1 MTTATI
7 EQRHTTGA
15 DETAITTEQTTCCIV
30 GGGPAGAVLALMLAR
45 KGIPVTLL
53 EEHKDFDRDF
63 RGDTVHPS
71 VLEIM
76 DELGLAEQLHELPH
90 TKMRGI
96 GAPFNISFSV
106 VKTRYPYIMMLPQA
120 SFLEFIVGEASR
132 YPNFRLEMG
141 ARAEELIIEAGEVCG
156 VVYRGQGGHRRLLA
170 ALTVGA
176 DGRFSRIRRLAGFEP
191 VKSSTPIDVMWFRLP
206 RNPGDTDQLQGRIKR
221 GHILVMLNR
230 FDHWQLGYVIP
241 KGSYQKVR
249 AAGLEALREAIVA
262 TAPELADRVGLLQ
275 DWKQISVLAVESNRL
290 LRWYRP
296 GLLLI
301 GDAAHTMSPVAG
313 VGINYAIQDAVEAA
327 NLLGAPLREG
337 RLRTADLAAV
347 QRRRELPVRVIQTF
361 QTMVQDRILG
371 PVVHDGGEV
380 SMPPVIGVI
389 QRLPLL
395 RTLLVRMV
403 GFGFWP
409 SHVARN

>member
-1 MTTATI
+1 MTIATI
-7 EQRHTTGA
+7 EQCHTSGA

-30 GGGPAGAVLALMLAR
+30 GGGPAGAVLVLMLAR

-63 RGDTVHPS
+63 RGDTLHPS

-90 TKMRGI
+90 TKLRGF
-96 GAPFNISFSV
+96 GAPFNISFSL
-106 VKTRYPYIMMLPQA
+106 VKTRYPYIMMVPQS
-120 SFLEFIVGEASR
+120 SFLEFLVGEASR
-132 YPNFRLEMG
+132 YPCFRLEMG
-141 ARAEELIIEAGEVCG
+141 ARAEELIIEGGEVRG
-156 VVYRGQGGHRRLLA
+156 VVYRTQGGHRRLHA

-191 VKSSTPIDVMWFRLP
+191 IKSSPPIDIMWFRLP
-206 RNPGDTDQLQGRIKR
+206 RNPGDTNQLQGRIRR

-249 AAGLEALREAIVA
+249 EAGMEALRQAIVE
-262 TAPELADRVGLLQ
+262 TAPELADRIGELQ
-275 DWKQISVLAVESNRL
+275 DWKQIAVLAVESSRVP
-290 LRWYRP
+290 RWHRP

-327 NLLGAPLREG
+327 NLLSAPLHEG
-337 RLRTADLAAV
+337 RLRNADLAAV

-361 QTMVQDRILG
+361 QNMVQDRILG
-371 PVVHDGGEV
+371 PVLHDGGEV
-380 SMPPVIGVI
+380 SMPLPIQLL
-389 QRLPLL
+389 QRLPPL
-395 RTLLVRMV
+395 RVLLVRLV
-403 GFGFWP
+403 GFGLWP
-409 SHVARN
+409 SHVAK

>member
-7 EQRHTTGA
+7 GQRHTSGA
-15 DETAITTEQTTCCIV
+15 DEATIRTEQTTCCIV
-30 GGGPAGAVLALMLAR
+30 GAGPAGAVLALMLAR

-53 EEHKDFDRDF
+53 EEHTDFDRDF

-76 DELGLAEQLHELPH
+76 DELGLAERLHELPH

-106 VKTRYPYIMMLPQA
+106 IKTRYPYIMMLPQA
-120 SFLEFIVGEASR
+120 SFLEFIVAEASR
-132 YPNFRLEMG
+132 YPSFRLEMG
-141 ARAEELIIEAGEVCG
+141 ARAEELIIEAGEVRG
-156 VVYRGQGGHRRLLA
+156 VVYRGPQGRCRLRA
-170 ALTVGA
+170 DLTVAA

-191 VKSSTPIDVMWFRLP
+191 IKSSTPIDILWFRLP
-206 RNPGDTDQLQGRIKR
+206 RNPGDSDQLQGRIKR

-230 FDHWQLGYVIP
+230 FEHWQLGYVIP
-241 KGSYQKVR
+241 KSSYQKVR
-249 AAGLEALREAIVA
+249 ADGLEALRQSIVA
-262 TAPELADRVGLLQ
+262 TAPDLADRVGLLQ
-275 DWKQISVLAVESNRL
+275 DWKQIAVLAVESSRL
-290 LRWYRP
+290 SRWYRP

-347 QRRRELPVRVIQTF
+347 QRRRELPVRLIQTF
-361 QTMVQDRILG
+361 QTAVQDRVLE
-371 PVVHDGGEV
+371 PVLREGGDV
-380 SMPPVIGVI
+380 SLPLPIRLL

-395 RTLLVRMV
+395 RTLLVRLV
-403 GFGFWP
+403 GFGLWP
-409 SHVARN
+409 SHVAK